1 MKKLLPEVCTIQYG
15 FPFDSA
21 KFSDSNGMPL
31 IRIRDVVRGY
41 SETYTTEE
49 YKSEYIV
56 HENDLLIGMDGEFN
70 IAKWGKTPALLNQ
83 RVCRLAPKDSIDKDY
98 LFYFMPIALK
108 RIEEKTPFVT
118 VKHLSAK
125 ELNKIEIPVLSLEEQ
140 RKIAETLSK
149 VDKLIA
155 FRDQQLAKL
164 DELVKARFVEMFGD
178 LVVGDKIQTSK
189 KKIGEIASVTKLAG
203 FEFTKY
209 IQYKEHGDIIMLRG
223 LNCKQGKLIL
233 DDVKWIDRKTSDLLP
248 RSKLYYGDILMTYA
262 GTIGDVAMVD
272 ENDKYHLAP
281 NVAKVSINNKK
292 AYNPIFLMYLFLYSN
307 DYIMRFAS
315 QVAQASINME
325 KIRNFEYYFPD
336 VNVAMVDE
344 NDKYHLAPNVAKVSI
359 NNKKAYNPIFLMY
372 LFLYSNDYIMRFASQ
387 VAQASINME
396 KIRNFEYYFPDVTF
410 QNQFATFVERV
421 DKQKQTVQ
429 QSLEKLELMKKAL
442 MQEYFG

>member
-83 RVCRLAPKDSIDKDY
+83 RVCRLAPNDSIDKDY

-125 ELNKIEIPVLSLEEQ
+125 ELNKIEIPVLPLEEQ

-149 VDKLIA
+149 VDELIA

-164 DELVKARFVEMFGD
+164 DELVKARFVEMFGNP
-178 LVVGDKIQTSK
+178 IENTMNWPK
-189 KKIGEIASVTKLAG
+189 KLLRDITTKIGSGATPKGGRESYPNAGVSLIRSMNVYDGQFLYKDLAHLTDEQATQLNGVTVEAEDVLVNITGASVARSCVVPK
-203 FEFTKY
+203 
-209 IQYKEHGDIIMLRG
+209 
-223 LNCKQGKLIL
+223 
-233 DDVKWIDRKTSDLLP
+233 DVLPARVNQHVAIVRCNRELL
-248 RSKLYYGDILMTYA
+248 
-262 GTIGDVAMVD
+262 
-272 ENDKYHLAP
+272 
-281 NVAKVSINNKK
+281 
-292 AYNPIFLMYLFLYSN
+292 NPIFTNKMF
-307 DYIMRFAS
+307 
-315 QVAQASINME
+315 
-325 KIRNFEYYFPD
+325 
-336 VNVAMVDE
+336 
-344 NDKYHLAPNVAKVSI
+344 I
-359 NNKKAYNPIFLMY
+359 NNEFKKALLSIGE
-372 LFLYSNDYIMRFASQ
+372 SGGATR
-387 VAQASINME
+387 QAITKKQLEELSVVVPPLSIQNE
-396 KIRNFEYYFPDVTF
+396 FFTF
-410 QNQFATFVERV
+410 SECV
-421 DKQKQTVQ
+421 DQQKQTVQ

>member
-125 ELNKIEIPVLSLEEQ
+125 ELNKIEIPVLPLEEQ

-149 VDKLIA
+149 VDELIA
-155 FRDQQLAKL
+155 FREQQLAKL

-178 LVVGDKIQTSK
+178 CKTNPKNWKTKALEKIANVGSSKRVFVEELQDSGIPFYRGTEIGALAEKKAVIPALFITEEHYKQLCETTGKPQKGDLLMPSICPDGRIWIVDTDEPFYFKDGRVLWVHLTSANYNSVFLLYTLK
-189 KKIGEIASVTKLAG
+189 DRIMTDYASIASGTTFAELKIFAL
-203 FEFTKY
+203 K
-209 IQYKEHGDIIMLRG
+209 K
-223 LNCKQGKLIL
+223 CKVF
-233 DDVKWIDRKTSDLLP
+233 DVPLEL
-248 RSKLYYGDILMTYA
+248 
-262 GTIGDVAMVD
+262 
-272 ENDKYHLAP
+272 
-281 NVAKVSINNKK
+281 
-292 AYNPIFLMYLFLYSN
+292 
-307 DYIMRFAS
+307 
-315 QVAQASINME
+315 
-325 KIRNFEYYFPD
+325 
-336 VNVAMVDE
+336 
-344 NDKYHLAPNVAKVSI
+344 
-359 NNKKAYNPIFLMY
+359 
-372 LFLYSNDYIMRFASQ
+372 
-387 VAQASINME
+387 
-396 KIRNFEYYFPDVTF
+396 
-410 QNQFATFVERV
+410 QNQFATFIERV
-421 DKQKQTVQ
+421 DQQKQTVQ